1 MVIGLLG
8 TPHSD
13 LLHLDGTAV
22 LNGAAGVGA
31 SDEQIHMPMNQ
42 HETGLS
48 NDYS

>member
-1 MVIGLLG
+1 MVIGLSG

-22 LNGAAGVGA
+22 LNGAAGVG
-31 SDEQIHMPMNQ
+31 HMPMSQ

>member
-1 MVIGLLG
+1 MVIGLSG
-8 TPHSD
+8 TPHLD
-13 LLHLDGTAV
+13 LLHLDGTEV

-31 SDEQIHMPMNQ
+31 SEQIHIPMNQ